1 MFSSDN
7 KKPKQTTSM
16 ETSTQQNVIA
26 KGTKIVGDI
35 ASEGPFRIDGTVEGN
50 VKTSGKVVIGK
61 SGFIKGTLQGENAD
75 FEGKFSGKLILSGT
89 LSLKTTAHIEGEV
102 HTSKLAVE
110 PGATFNATCSM
121 KGTVKA
127 LPNDPVKPKQQE
139 QQQAKATQVS
149 QRPERQA

>member
-7 KKPKQTTSM
+7 KKPKQDKIM
-16 ETSTQQNVIA
+16 ETSTQQNIIA
-26 KGTKIVGDI
+26 QGTKIVGDI
-35 ASEGPFRIDGTVEGN
+35 VSQGPFRIDGTVEGN
-50 VKTSGKVVIGK
+50 VKTSGKIVIGK

-89 LSLKTTAHIEGEV
+89 LSLKSTAHIEGEV
-102 HTSKLAVE
+102 HTTKLAVE

-127 LPNDPVKPKQQE
+127 LPNEPIKPKQPE
-139 QQQAKATQVS
+139 QQTAQK
-149 QRPERQA
+149 PERQA

>member
-1 MFSSDN
+1 MFSSDT
-7 KKPKQTTSM
+7 KKPKQTATM
-16 ETSTQQNVIA
+16 ETSTQQNIIA
-26 KGTKIVGDI
+26 QGTKIVGDI
-35 ASEGPFRIDGTVEGN
+35 ASQGPFRIDGTVEGN

-89 LSLKTTAHIEGEV
+89 LSLKATAHIEGEV
-102 HTSKLAVE
+102 HTTKLAVE

-127 LPNDPVKPKQQE
+127 LPNEPIKPKQPE
-139 QQQAKATQVS
+139 QTS

>member
-7 KKPKQTTSM
+7 KKSKYTLSM
-16 ETSTQQNVIA
+16 ETSTQQNIIA
-26 KGTKIVGDI
+26 QGTKIVGDI

-61 SGFIKGTLQGENAD
+61 SGYIKGTLQGENAD

-89 LSLKTTAHIEGEV
+89 LSLKSTAHIEGEV

-127 LPNDPVKPKQQE
+127 LPNE
-139 QQQAKATQVS
+139 QAKLKQPEQTTQ
-149 QRPERQA
+149 RQQG

>member
-1 MFSSDN
+1 MFSSDS
-7 KKPKQTTSM
+7 KKPKQQTTM
-16 ETSTQQNVIA
+16 ETSTQQNIIA

-35 ASEGPFRIDGTVEGN
+35 ASQGPFRIDGTVEGN

-75 FEGKFSGKLILSGT
+75 FEGKFSGKLILTGT

-121 KGTVKA
+121 KGTVKS
-127 LPNDPVKPKQQE
+127 LPNEPTKPKQEQP
-139 QQQAKATQVS
+139 QQQAT

>member
-7 KKPKQTTSM
+7 KKSKYALSM
-16 ETSTQQNVIA
+16 ETSTQQNIIA
-26 KGTKIVGDI
+26 QGTKIVGDI

-89 LSLKTTAHIEGEV
+89 LSLKSTAHIEGEV

-127 LPNDPVKPKQQE
+127 LPNEPAKLKQPE
-139 QQQAKATQVS
+139 QITQRQQG
-149 QRPERQA
+149 

>member
-7 KKPKQTTSM
+7 KKSKYALSM
-16 ETSTQQNVIA
+16 ETSTQQNIIA
-26 KGTKIVGDI
+26 QGTKIVGDI

-75 FEGKFSGKLILSGT
+75 FEGKFSGKLILYGT
-89 LSLKTTAHIEGEV
+89 LSLKSTAHIEGEV

-127 LPNDPVKPKQQE
+127 LPNEPAKLKQPE
-139 QQQAKATQVS
+139 QTTQRQQG
-149 QRPERQA
+149 

>member
-7 KKPKQTTSM
+7 KKSKHVATM
-16 ETSTQQNVIA
+16 ETSTQQNIIA
-26 KGTKIVGDI
+26 HGTKIVGDI
-35 ASEGPFRIDGTVEGN
+35 ASQGPFRIDGTVEGN

-61 SGFIKGTLQGENAD
+61 TGFIKGTLQGENAD

-89 LSLKTTAHIEGEV
+89 LSLKSTAHIEGEV

-127 LPNDPVKPKQQE
+127 LPNEPVKPRQPE
-139 QQQAKATQVS
+139 TA

>member
-7 KKPKQTTSM
+7 KKPKQQTTM
-16 ETSTQQNVIA
+16 ETSTQQNIIA
-26 KGTKIVGDI
+26 QGTKIVGDI
-35 ASEGPFRIDGTVEGN
+35 ASKGPFRIDGTVEGN

-89 LSLKTTAHIEGEV
+89 LSLKSSAHIEGEV

-127 LPNDPVKPKQQE
+127 LPNEPIKPKQTE
-139 QQQAKATQVS
+139 QQVKTT